1 MIISTYKSSTNKHIP
16 CVVSTYPLGIIILI
30 QKQKKLVILLPVDF
44 WCHLQTV
51 LQLIANAQ
59 NICNLIGLIDHTGLI
74 ILLISI
80 LHSLTKKLQH
90 SLFLETVEST
100 RRFLPLTNI
109 ATTAEKLLRRVRGL
123 RHYL

>member
-1 MIISTYKSSTNKHIP
+1 MCCVNIS
-16 CVVSTYPLGIIILI
+16 LGDFWNSQYLPYIFNNFNT
-30 QKQKKLVILLPVDF
+30 KTKKLVILLPVDF

-59 NICNLIGLIDHTGLI
+59 NICNLIGLTDHIGLI

-100 RRFLPLTNI
+100 RFLPLKNI
-109 ATTAEKLLRRVRGL
+109 ATTAEKLLRRVGV
-123 RHYL
+123 